1 MRFLTLFAVFTVSL
15 AVDLTAV
22 DEARDKFYSTED
34 TLWKNVTD
42 PTWQGRTALGGD
54 IELTKAFVAFN
65 DVIESIPRPPQP
77 PLQSWLWK
85 QTSEKLNIIDGFYKH
100 FVEFVKRQTVAG
112 AVPAPVKEWLDVAE
126 QVLLD
131 TTPSSVAQAVRKLDD
146 LLSHGDMFRSALQVI
161 KIGSYSLPAG
171 DAIRVTNHR
180 VWTSMHDDIY
190 DKGRRSVSRCQ

>member
-22 DEARDKFYSTED
+22 DEARDKFYSTEEA
-34 TLWKNVTD
+34 LWNNVTD

-65 DVIESIPRPPQP
+65 DVIESVPRSPQP
-77 PLQSWLWK
+77 PLKSWLWV
-85 QTSEKLNIIDGFYKH
+85 QTTEKLNVIDGYYKH
-100 FVEFVKRQTVAG
+100 FVEFVKRQTVPG

-131 TTPSSVAQAVRKLDD
+131 STSSVAQAVRKLHD

-171 DAIRVTNHR
+171 DAIRMTNHR
-180 VWTSMHDDIY
+180 VWTSMHDDIC
-190 DKGRRSVSRCQ
+190 DKGPRSVSRCQ